1 MNKQDLVTIA
11 IPTYNRA
18 DLLKIAIQSC
28 LSQKYNNLE
37 ILVIDG
43 GSTDNTKAVV
53 KSFKDLRIVYT
64 KNKTNIGM
72 MGSWNRSIT
81 LAKGKYLLILGDD
94 DVLYPDFISEA
105 LKVYVKHPNLGFIF
119 THANKID
126 IGGNFLMRWGYH
138 FTPSGYLSGLD
149 YLFNTI
155 KYGSCLTISST
166 MLCRKD
172 IYQKV
177 GFYEAEFAKNTFD
190 LNMYIKIAEKFDI
203 FFINKVL
210 ADIRI
215 HPKQVSEIHWRRKD
229 RPTGKIGTYLE
240 IFKAIGIALSNKKF
254 ADKNRKNLVLRRI
267 REIDKELTN
276 LLVRITPEL

>member
-1 MNKQDLVTIA
+1 MNKQNLVTIA

-28 LSQKYNNLE
+28 LVQKYNNLE

-43 GSTDNTKAVV
+43 GSTDNTKSVV
-53 KSFKDLRIVYT
+53 ESFDDLRIVYT

-72 MGSWNRSIT
+72 MGSWNRSIK
-81 LAKGKYLLILGDD
+81 LARGKYLLILGDD
-94 DVLYPDFISEA
+94 DVLYPDFVSEA
-105 LKVYVKHPNLGFIF
+105 LKVYEKYPNLGFIF

-126 IGGNFLMRWGYH
+126 MEGNFLMRWGYH
-138 FTPSGYLSGLD
+138 FTPKGYLSGLD
-149 YLFNTI
+149 YLFYTI

-166 MLCRKD
+166 MLCKKD
-172 IYQKV
+172 IFQKV
-177 GFYEAEFAKNTFD
+177 GIYEAEFAKNTFD
-190 LNMYIKIAEKFDI
+190 LNIYIKIAAKYDVY
-203 FFINKVL
+203 FISKVL

-240 IFKAIGIALSNKKF
+240 IFKAIGLILSS
-254 ADKNRKNLVLRRI
+254 KNFTDIKRKNFILKRI
-267 REIDKELTN
+267 PEIDKKLTD
-276 LLVRITPEL
+276 LLVKITPEL